1 MLGLIH
7 SYFTD
12 PREIAVCLNRRCFH
26 DGILC
31 GMCGIHA
38 AAFYLKLSLHLK
50 LSLFQ
55 PFTVKQMSTIQED
68 WHLQHINYACIYKN
82 EETLQRQIYKITVL
96 WLLKTM
102 HWIAMVTGALLAGE
116 RVIIIAY
123 ITLFFIRSSQGVA
136 CSGHCHCQQ

>member
-1 MLGLIH
+1 M
-7 SYFTD
+7 
-12 PREIAVCLNRRCFH
+12 
-26 DGILC
+26 
-31 GMCGIHA
+31 
-38 AAFYLKLSLHLK
+38 
-50 LSLFQ
+50 
-55 PFTVKQMSTIQED
+55 
-68 WHLQHINYACIYKN
+68 YKN

-136 CSGHCHCQQ
+136 CSGHCHYQQ